1 MPQVNPLEPRVQA
14 RLAALEADGL
24 LRTLNPPSGID
35 LSSNDYLGLARHP
48 AIGQRVADAV
58 VREGIGSTGSR
69 LLRGDREP
77 FHRLERRFAEFKRAE
92 RSLYFGAGYLAN
104 LAVLSTLPESG
115 DVIFSD
121 ELNHASL
128 IDGMRLSKAR
138 TVVFPHN
145 DVARLARMLA
155 DSQASVRFVVVESL
169 FSMQGD
175 VAPLAEYADVCRA
188 AGATLVV
195 DEAHAVGVF
204 GARGSG
210 RLESAG
216 VDHANVISV
225 NTGGKALGVAGACV
239 AGPEWAIEYLLQRG
253 RAFVFTTAPPPAF
266 AEALD
271 ASLDVIESE
280 PWRRE
285 RVLALSRH
293 LRQRL
298 SARDVAVVP
307 GESQIVPVM
316 LGDNDRAVA
325 VAAILQ
331 REGFDVRAIRPPSV
345 PRGTARLRVSVNVG
359 LTEDV
364 LDRFV
369 DALVSACKEARPC
382 AAASS

>member
-175 VAPLAEYADVCRA
+175 VAPLAEYADVSRA